1 VDATLDE
8 GWFYE
13 GAGIYRHAWLTKT
26 APVHIARW
34 ETCVRSDFGA
44 VTGVVT
50 NADQVTIHLNTE
62 VINDSDDDVVGRV
75 HVALLDAAG
84 KTVGTMVSEPAPIE
98 ARDETAFIL
107 HTIVWNPKVW
117 SLESPNLYR
126 AVTSVELDGK
136 IVDQDAETFGIRTV
150 RFDADKGFF
159 LNGKPV
165 KIKGTC
171 NHQDHAG
178 VGEAIPDRIQEYR
191 LKQLQWMGSNACR
204 TSHNPPTPEFLDA
217 CDRLGM
223 LVLDETRMMSS
234 NPEGMSELE
243 RLIKRDRN
251 HPCVMLWSLGN
262 EEPEQGNTRGARIVK
277 TMKTLQQ
284 KLDPSRLS
292 TAAMNG
298 GWGGVGISNVLDVM
312 GCNYSDNLI
321 DKFHQDYPKQPMI
334 GTETAS
340 TLATRG
346 IYANDKVRGYMSAYD
361 TEKPRWG
368 NTAEEWWSFYAEREW
383 LAGGFAWTGFDY
395 RGETTPYSW
404 PCISSHFGILDTCGF
419 AKDTAWYYKA
429 WWGAEPML
437 HILPHWNWAG
447 KEGQE
452 IEVWAYCNQESVE
465 LFLNG
470 ASLGSQP
477 VKKNG
482 HLVWKVKYAPGVLE
496 ARASKGGRIVLTDK
510 RETAGPAANI
520 LVTADRPKI
529 KADGQDLAVINVAIV
544 DAQGRLVPE
553 ANNKVTWT
561 VAGPGSVIGVGN
573 GDPSCH
579 EPDRASERSAFNGLC
594 MAIVQSK
601 RGQAGAV
608 VVTVTSPGLATA
620 TAAISSE
627 TAPMIPAV

>member
-1 VDATLDE
+1 
-8 GWFYE
+8 
-13 GAGIYRHAWLTKT
+13 
-26 APVHIARW
+26 
-34 ETCVRSDFGA
+34 
-44 VTGVVT
+44 
-50 NADQVTIHLNTE
+50 
-62 VINDSDDDVVGRV
+62 
-75 HVALLDAAG
+75 
-84 KTVGTMVSEPAPIE
+84 
-98 ARDETAFIL
+98 
-107 HTIVWNPKVW
+107 
-117 SLESPNLYR
+117 
-126 AVTSVELDGK
+126 
-136 IVDQDAETFGIRTV
+136 V

-178 VGEAIPDRIQEYR
+178 VGEAIPDRIQAYR
-191 LKQLQWMGSNACR
+191 LERLQWMGSNACR
-204 TSHNPPTPEFLDA
+204 TSHNPPTTEFLDA
-217 CDRLGM
+217 CDRMGM

-251 HPCVMLWSLGN
+251 HPCVVLWSLGN

-312 GCNYSDNLI
+312 GCNYSDGLI
-321 DKFHQDYPKQPMI
+321 DKFHLDYPKQPMI

-340 TLATRG
+340 TVATRG
-346 IYANDKVRGYMSAYD
+346 IYANDKARGYVSAYD

-368 NTAEEWWSFYAEREW
+368 NTAEEWWTFYDEREW
-383 LAGGFAWTGFDY
+383 LAGGFAWTGLDY
-395 RGETTPYSW
+395 RGEPTPYGW

-419 AKDTAWYYKA
+419 PKDTAWYYKA
-429 WWGAEPML
+429 WWGAEPSL
-437 HILPHWNWAG
+437 HILPHWNWEG

-465 LFLNG
+465 LFLND

-496 ARASKGGRIVLTDK
+496 ARASKGGRVVLTDR
-510 RETAGPAANI
+510 RETAGPAAK
-520 LVTADRPKI
+520 VFASADRTRI
-529 KADGQDLAVINVAIV
+529 AANGQDLAVINVAIV
-544 DAQGRLVPE
+544 DAQGRLVPD

-561 VAGPGSVIGVGN
+561 VVGPGNVIGVGN

-579 EPDRASERSAFNGLC
+579 EPDHATERSAFSGNC

-601 RGQAGAV
+601 RAQAGTIA
-608 VVTVTSPGLATA
+608 VTVKSEGLQGMTI
-620 TAAISSE
+620 TVISEAAPP
-627 TAPMIPAV
+627 APVVE

>member
-1 VDATLDE
+1 
-8 GWFYE
+8 
-13 GAGIYRHAWLTKT
+13 
-26 APVHIARW
+26 
-34 ETCVRSDFGA
+34 
-44 VTGVVT
+44 
-50 NADQVTIHLNTE
+50 
-62 VINDSDDDVVGRV
+62 
-75 HVALLDAAG
+75 
-84 KTVGTMVSEPAPIE
+84 M
-98 ARDETAFIL
+98 
-107 HTIVWNPKVW
+107 
-117 SLESPNLYR
+117 
-126 AVTSVELDGK
+126 
-136 IVDQDAETFGIRTV
+136 
-150 RFDADKGFF
+150 
-159 LNGKPV
+159 
-165 KIKGTC
+165 
-171 NHQDHAG
+171 
-178 VGEAIPDRIQEYR
+178 
-191 LKQLQWMGSNACR
+191 
-204 TSHNPPTPEFLDA
+204 
-217 CDRLGM
+217 GM

-251 HPCVMLWSLGN
+251 HPCVVLWSLGN
-262 EEPEQGNTRGARIVK
+262 EETEQGTARGARIVK

-284 KLDPSRLS
+284 KLDPTRLS
-292 TAAMNG
+292 TAAMSG

-312 GCNYSDNLI
+312 GCNYNDGLI
-321 DKFHQDYPKQPMI
+321 DKFHQDYPAQPMI

-340 TLATRG
+340 TVATRG
-346 IYANDKVRGYMSAYD
+346 IYANDKVRGYVSAYD

-429 WWGAEPML
+429 WWGAEPSL

-482 HLVWKVKYAPGVLE
+482 HLVWKVKYAPGTIE
-496 ARASKGGRIVLTDK
+496 ARASNGGKVVLTDK
-510 RETAGPAANI
+510 RETAGPATNL

-529 KADGQDLAVINVAIV
+529 EADGQDLAVINVAIV

-620 TAAISSE
+620 TAALSSE
-627 TAPMIPAV
+627 TAPMLPAL